1 MSKVPTFDDNLERV
15 MEMGFGRHVL
25 AEIIRGAKGGG
36 VCFDSDP
43 LKMAY
48 KLGLRQFGV
57 DLEERLR
64 QLNGDLWLLME
75 REMLNLEEDDGKSA
89 PKEDE

>member
-1 MSKVPTFDDNLERV
+1 MAKVPTFDDNLERV
-15 MEMGFGRHVL
+15 MELGFGRNVL
-25 AEIIRGAKGGG
+25 SEIIRGAKGGG
-36 VCFDSDP
+36 VCFDPDP

-48 KLGLRQFGV
+48 KLGLRQFGL

-64 QLNGDLWLLME
+64 SLNGDLWLLME
-75 REMLNLEEDDGKSA
+75 REALNLEEDAGKSP